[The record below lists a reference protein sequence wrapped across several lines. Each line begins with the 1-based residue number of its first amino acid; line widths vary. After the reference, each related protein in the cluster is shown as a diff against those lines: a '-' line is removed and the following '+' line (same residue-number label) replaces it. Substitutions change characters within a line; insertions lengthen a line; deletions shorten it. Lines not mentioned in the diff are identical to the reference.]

1 MTFQRSTQSYSHFN
15 EEESVYEYLFFRKF
29 HLGFNQGD
37 YNHHNLNICSINWSL
52 VSHQMPLQV
61 VSILGTCSN
70 GLTQH
75 GNQML
80 CQYSVGSNC
89 EMKSKF
95 QQTIMERWGEAQLM
109 ALTPAEEAE
118 VQNNRLY
125 LSACLFVWDMVSLCI
140 SGYPWTYCLP
150 VSASQVLGLQAWVTP
165 TGLKIIEC
173 YETLKYWKIKQDII
187 KLLKPY
193 FYKNK

>member
-125 LSACLFVWDMVSLCI
+125 LSACLFV
-140 SGYPWTYCLP
+140 
-150 VSASQVLGLQAWVTP
+150 
-165 TGLKIIEC
+165 
-173 YETLKYWKIKQDII
+173 
-187 KLLKPY
+187 
-193 FYKNK
+193 